1 VKEYVAIYEWT
12 GANYSA
18 YVPDLPGCVA
28 CGDTL
33 EETERLIKEAI
44 ELYIQA
50 LREEGRTVPEPSTKA
65 GRVAIAS

>member
-1 VKEYVAIYEWT
+1 MREYVVIYEWT

-33 EETERLIKEAI
+33 EETQQLIGEAI
-44 ELYIQA
+44 ELYVEA
-50 LREEGRTVPEPSTKA
+50 LKEEGKPIPEPSTKPRPVVV
-65 GRVAIAS
+65 GS